1 MAGSQ
6 KLRCRFSAIDIDR
19 GVHTMRDFFVKYL
32 SSFTIYRRMNFTVPQ
47 MQHAALVTNESSR
60 RQAGTKLVE
69 RNLSDAIE

>member
-1 MAGSQ
+1 
-6 KLRCRFSAIDIDR
+6 
-19 GVHTMRDFFVKYL
+19 MRDFFVKYL